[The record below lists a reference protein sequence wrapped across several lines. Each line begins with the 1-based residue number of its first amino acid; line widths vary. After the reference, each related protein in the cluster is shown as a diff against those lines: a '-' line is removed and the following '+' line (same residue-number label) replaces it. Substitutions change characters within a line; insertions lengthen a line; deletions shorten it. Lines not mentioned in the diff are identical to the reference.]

1 MDTPEIHPSPLIDL
15 TPDEC
20 WTLAASQ
27 PVGRLAWTGPQGPT
41 VIPVNFV
48 VTGRRV
54 HVRTAAYS
62 ALARECDDSL
72 VAFEVDQFDA
82 ETRSGWSVLM
92 RGRAH
97 LVYGGSDGTDEPD
110 VWPAGIRGL
119 QVTVD
124 VDEVT
129 GRRVG

>member
-1 MDTPEIHPSPLIDL
+1 MDTPQSQPSPLLDL
-15 TPDEC
+15 SPDEC

-62 ALARECDDSL
+62 TMARECDDSI
-72 VAFEVDQFDA
+72 VAFEIDQYDA
-82 ETRSGWSVLM
+82 DLRSGWSVLM

-97 LVYGGSDGTDEPD
+97 LAYGGTDGSDEPD
-110 VWPAGIRGL
+110 VWAAGVRGL
-119 QVTVD
+119 RVTVD

-129 GRRVG
+129 GRRIG